1 MLELSDKDRPTEYLL
16 EVRNLKKYFPIKSGI
31 LKKIT
36 GYVRAVDDVS
46 FFIKKGNILGLV
58 GESGCGKSTLGKVIL
73 RLLEPTEGKVLFQG
87 VEICDLAPPAMRQL
101 RRSMQIIFQDPQASL
116 NPRMTI
122 HDIIARP
129 MRIFGL
135 VSSKNI
141 REEVSVLLEKVGLS
155 GDDLDRFPHELSG
168 GQQQRVGIAR
178 ALSLNPKFLVLDEP
192 TSALDVSI
200 QSQITNLLIEL
211 GVDFE
216 LSYLFISHNLPLVEF
231 ISQHIA
237 VMYLGKIVELS
248 DKKEL
253 YKNTAHP
260 YSQALISAIP
270 RLNPLEQKERIILP
284 VTASGAL
291 SFSEGC
297 RFRPR
302 CRHAKTACESEPE
315 LVEIAPQHYVA
326 CHLFS

>member
-1 MLELSDKDRPTEYLL
+1 
-16 EVRNLKKYFPIKSGI
+16 
-31 LKKIT
+31 
-36 GYVRAVDDVS
+36 
-46 FFIKKGNILGLV
+46 
-58 GESGCGKSTLGKVIL
+58 
-73 RLLEPTEGKVLFQG
+73 
-87 VEICDLAPPAMRQL
+87 
-101 RRSMQIIFQDPQASL
+101 
-116 NPRMTI
+116 
-122 HDIIARP
+122 

-135 VSSKNI
+135 ASSKNS
-141 REEVSVLLEKVGLS
+141 REQVSVLLKKVGLS

-231 ISQHIA
+231 ISQQIA

-253 YKNTAHP
+253 YQNTAHP

-270 RLNPLEQKERIILP
+270 RLNPHEQKERIILP
-284 VTASGAL
+284 VTTSGEL
-291 SFSEGC
+291 SFSAGC

-302 CRHAKTACESEPE
+302 CRHAKTVCESEPE